1 MKQICVMEP
10 LGVSEELLQSLAEPF
25 KAQGYELVVHGTK
38 EMDQVKLLDRVREAS
53 IIILANQPLSGEII
67 RQCPNLELISVAFT
81 GVDHVDL
88 DACRDKGIVVS
99 NAAGYSTKAVAELV
113 FGLAISVMRNVLP
126 CDGRTRT
133 GGTKD
138 GLPGFE
144 LHGKTFGVV
153 GMGAIGVAVARIAK
167 AFGCHVL
174 AYNRS
179 EQPELVAEGFAF
191 ADLNTV
197 VRESD
202 ILSLHV
208 PLNDATR
215 HLIDAKRI
223 DSMKDTAVLI
233 NTARGPVVDNEALA
247 KALHAGKLRGAGI
260 DVFEVEP
267 PIPTDHPLCDVPRTV
282 LTPHIAFAS
291 QEAFVTRSHIVMDNI
306 VAFLQGEPVNRV
318 C

>member
-10 LGVSEELLQSLAEPF
+10 LGVSEELLHSLAERF
-25 KAQGYELVVHGTK
+25 KAQGYELVVHTTK
-38 EMDQVKLLDRVREAS
+38 EIDQVKLLDRVREAS

-67 RQCPNLELISVAFT
+67 RQCPNLECISVAFT
-81 GVDHVDL
+81 GVDHIDL
-88 DACRDKGIVVS
+88 EACRERGIVVS
-99 NAAGYSTKAVAELV
+99 NAAGYSTQAVAELT
-113 FGLAISVMRNVLP
+113 FGLVLSVLRNVLP

-144 LHGKTFGVV
+144 LYGKTFGVV

-167 AFGCHVL
+167 AFGCKVI

-179 EQPELVAEGFAF
+179 EKPELVAEEFTF
-191 ADLNTV
+191 ADLDTV
-197 VRESD
+197 VQQAD
-202 ILSLHV
+202 IISLHV
-208 PLNDATR
+208 PLTEATR

-223 DSMKDTAVLI
+223 DMMKDTAVLI

-247 KALHAGKLRGAGI
+247 KALKAGKLRGAGI

-267 PIPTDHPLCDVPRTV
+267 PIPTNHPLCDAPRTV

-291 QEAFVTRSHIVMDNI
+291 QEAFITRAHIVMDNI
-306 VAFLQGEPVNRV
+306 GAFLKGEPVNRV

>member
-10 LGVSEELLQSLAEPF
+10 LEVAEELLQSLAEPF

-38 EMDQVKLLDRVREAS
+38 ETDQVKLLDRVREAS
-53 IIILANQPLSGEII
+53 IIIMANQPLSGEII
-67 RQCPNLELISVAFT
+67 RQCPNLEFISVAFT

-88 DACRDKGIVVS
+88 DACREKGIVVS
-99 NAAGYSTKAVAELV
+99 NAAGYSTQAVAELV

-179 EQPELVAEGFAF
+179 EKPELLAEGFAF
-191 ADLNTV
+191 ADLDTV
-197 VRESD
+197 VRDSD

-215 HLIDAKRI
+215 YLIDAKRI
-223 DSMKDTAVLI
+223 DSMKDTAILI

-247 KALHAGKLRGAGI
+247 KALKAGKLRGAGI
-260 DVFEVEP
+260 DVFEMEP
-267 PIPTDHPLCDVPRTV
+267 PIPTDHPLCDAPRTV

-291 QEAFVTRSHIVMDNI
+291 QEAFVTRAHIVMDNI
-306 VAFLQGEPVNRV
+306 VAFLQEEPVNRV

>member
-25 KAQGYELVVHGTK
+25 KDQGYELVVHGTK
-38 EMDQVKLLDRVREAS
+38 ETDQVKLLDRVREAS
-53 IIILANQPLSGEII
+53 IIIMANQPLSGEII
-67 RQCPNLELISVAFT
+67 RQCPNLEFISVAFT

-88 DACRDKGIVVS
+88 DACREKGIVVS
-99 NAAGYSTKAVAELV
+99 NAAGYSTQAVAELV

-179 EQPELVAEGFAF
+179 EKPELLAEGFAF
-191 ADLNTV
+191 ADLDTV
-197 VRESD
+197 VRDSD

-215 HLIDAKRI
+215 YLIDAKRI
-223 DSMKDTAVLI
+223 ESMKDTAILI

-260 DVFEVEP
+260 DVFEMEP
-267 PIPTDHPLCDVPRTV
+267 PIPTDHPLCDAPRTV

-291 QEAFVTRSHIVMDNI
+291 QEAFVTRAHIVMDNI
-306 VAFLQGEPVNRV
+306 VAFLQEEPVNRV

>member
-1 MKQICVMEP
+1 MKQIVVMEP
-10 LGVSEELLQSLAEPF
+10 LGVSETLLQSLAEPF
-25 KAQGYELVVHGTK
+25 KAEGYELVVYGTK
-38 EMDQVKLLDRVREAS
+38 ETNQIKLLDRVRQAS

-67 RQCPNLELISVAFT
+67 RQCPKLEFISVAFT
-81 GVDHVDL
+81 GVDHIDL
-88 DACRDKGIVVS
+88 EACHEKGIIVS
-99 NAAGYSTKAVAELV
+99 NAAGYSTQAVTELV
-113 FGLAISVMRNVLP
+113 FGLAISVLRNVLP

-144 LHGKTFGVV
+144 LYGKTFGIV
-153 GMGAIGVAVARIAK
+153 GTGAIGSAVARIAK
-167 AFGCHVL
+167 AFGCKVI

-179 EQPELVAEGFAF
+179 EKPELVAEGITFT
-191 ADLNTV
+191 DLDTV
-197 VRESD
+197 VQEAD

-208 PLNDATR
+208 PLTR
-215 HLIDAKRI
+215 HVIDAKRI
-223 DSMKDTAVLI
+223 DMMKDTAVLI

-267 PIPTDHPLCDVPRTV
+267 PIPTDHPLCDAPRTV

-291 QEAFVTRSHIVMDNI
+291 QEAFVTRAHIVMDNI
-306 VAFLQGEPVNRV
+306 VAFLKGEPVNRV

>member
-1 MKQICVMEP
+1 MKQIVVMEP
-10 LGVSEELLQSLAEPF
+10 LGVSEELLQSLAASF
-25 KAQGYELVVHGTK
+25 KAQGYELVVHSTK
-38 EMDQVKLLDRVREAS
+38 ETNQVKLLDRVREAS

-67 RQCPNLELISVAFT
+67 RQCPNLEYISVAFT
-81 GVDHVDL
+81 GVDHIDL
-88 DACRDKGIVVS
+88 NTCREKGIAVS
-99 NAAGYSTKAVAELV
+99 NAAGYSTQAVAELV
-113 FGLAISVMRNVLP
+113 FGLAISVLRNVLP

-133 GGTKD
+133 GGTKE
-138 GLPGFE
+138 GFLGFE

-153 GMGAIGVAVARIAK
+153 GMGAIGTAVARIAK

-179 EQPELVAEGFAF
+179 EKPDLVAEGFTF
-191 ADLNTV
+191 SDIDTL
-197 VRESD
+197 VREAD

-208 PLNDATR
+208 PLTDETR

-223 DSMKDTAVLI
+223 DMMKDTTVLI

-247 KALHAGKLRGAGI
+247 KALKAGKLRGAGI

-267 PIPTDHPLCDVPRTV
+267 PIPTEHPLCGAPRTV

-291 QEAFVTRSHIVMDNI
+291 QEAFVTRAHIVMDNI
-306 VAFLQGEPVNRV
+306 VAFLKGTPVNRV

>member
-1 MKQICVMEP
+1 MKQIVVMEP
-10 LGVSEELLQSLAEPF
+10 LGVSEELLQFLAEPF

-38 EMDQVKLLDRVREAS
+38 ETDQVKLLDRVCEAS

-67 RQCPNLELISVAFT
+67 RQCPNLEFISVAFT

-88 DACRDKGIVVS
+88 HACREKGIIVS
-99 NAAGYSTKAVAELV
+99 NAAGYSTQAVAELV
-113 FGLAISVMRNVLP
+113 FVLAISVMRNVLP

-153 GMGAIGVAVARIAK
+153 GMGAIGTAVARIAK

-179 EQPELVAEGFAF
+179 EKPELVAEGFAF
-191 ADLNTV
+191 ADLDTV
-197 VRESD
+197 VREAD

-247 KALHAGKLRGAGI
+247 KVLKAGKLRGAGI

-267 PIPTDHPLCDVPRTV
+267 PIPTGHPLCDAPRTV

-291 QEAFVTRSHIVMDNI
+291 QEAFVTRAHIVMDNI
-306 VAFLQGEPVNRV
+306 TAFFNNAPVNRV

>member
-1 MKQICVMEP
+1 MKQIVVMEP
-10 LGVSEELLQSLAEPF
+10 LGVSETLLQSLAEPF
-25 KAQGYELVVHGTK
+25 KAEGYELVVYGTK
-38 EMDQVKLLDRVREAS
+38 ETNQIKLLDRVRQAS

-67 RQCPNLELISVAFT
+67 RQCPKLEFISVAFT
-81 GVDHVDL
+81 GVDHIDL
-88 DACRDKGIVVS
+88 EACREKGIVVS
-99 NAAGYSTKAVAELV
+99 NAAGYSTQAVTELV
-113 FGLAISVMRNVLP
+113 FGVAISVLRPVLP

-144 LHGKTFGVV
+144 LYGKTFGIV
-153 GMGAIGVAVARIAK
+153 GTGAIGSAVARIAK
-167 AFGCHVL
+167 AFGCKVI

-179 EQPELVAEGFAF
+179 EKPELVAEGITFT
-191 ADLNTV
+191 DLDTV
-197 VRESD
+197 VQEAD

-208 PLNDATR
+208 PLTEETRHVIDATR
-215 HLIDAKRI
+215 IDM
-223 DSMKDTAVLI
+223 MKDTAVLI

-267 PIPTDHPLCDVPRTV
+267 PIPTGHPLCDAPRTV

-291 QEAFVTRSHIVMDNI
+291 QEAFVTRAQIVMDNI
-306 VAFLQGEPVNRV
+306 VAFLKGEPVNRV

>member
-1 MKQICVMEP
+1 MKQIVVMEP
-10 LGVSEELLQSLAEPF
+10 LGVSETLLQSLAEPF
-25 KAQGYELVVHGTK
+25 KAEGYELVVYGTK
-38 EMDQVKLLDRVREAS
+38 ETNQIKLLDRVRQAS

-67 RQCPNLELISVAFT
+67 RQCPKLEFISVAFT
-81 GVDHVDL
+81 GVDHIDL
-88 DACRDKGIVVS
+88 EACHEKGIIVS
-99 NAAGYSTKAVAELV
+99 NAAGYSTQAVTELV
-113 FGLAISVMRNVLP
+113 FGLAISVLRNVLP

-144 LHGKTFGVV
+144 LYGKTFGIV
-153 GMGAIGVAVARIAK
+153 GTGAIGSAVARIAK
-167 AFGCHVL
+167 AFGCKVI

-179 EQPELVAEGFAF
+179 EKPEPAAQGITFT
-191 ADLNTV
+191 DLDTV
-197 VRESD
+197 VQEAD

-208 PLNDATR
+208 PLTEETR
-215 HLIDAKRI
+215 HVIDAKRI
-223 DSMKDTAVLI
+223 DMMKDTAVLI

-267 PIPTDHPLCDVPRTV
+267 PIPTDHPLCDAPRTV

-291 QEAFVTRSHIVMDNI
+291 QEAFVTRAHIVMDNI
-306 VAFLQGEPVNRV
+306 VAFLNGEPMNRV

>member
-10 LGVSEELLQSLAEPF
+10 LGVSETLLQSLAESF
-25 KAQGYELVVHGTK
+25 KAEGYKLVVYGTK
-38 EMDQVKLLDRVREAS
+38 ETDQMKLLDRVRQAS

-67 RQCPNLELISVAFT
+67 RQCPNLEFISVAFT
-81 GVDHVDL
+81 GVDHIDL
-88 DACRDKGIVVS
+88 EACREKGIVVS
-99 NAAGYSTKAVAELV
+99 NAAGYSTQAVTELV

-126 CDGRTRT
+126 CDDRTRT

-144 LHGKTFGVV
+144 LHGKIFGIV
-153 GMGAIGVAVARIAK
+153 GTGAIGSAVARIAK
-167 AFGCHVL
+167 AFGCKVI

-179 EQPELVAEGFAF
+179 EKPELAAEGITFT
-191 ADLNTV
+191 DLDTV
-197 VRESD
+197 VQEAD

-208 PLNDATR
+208 PLTEETRHVIDATR
-215 HLIDAKRI
+215 IDM
-223 DSMKDTAVLI
+223 MKDTAVLI

-267 PIPTDHPLCDVPRTV
+267 PIPTDHPLCDAPRTV

-291 QEAFVTRSHIVMDNI
+291 QEAFVTRAHIVMDNI

>member
-1 MKQICVMEP
+1 MKQIVVMEP
-10 LGVSEELLQSLAEPF
+10 LGVSETLLQSLAEPF
-25 KAQGYELVVHGTK
+25 KAEGYELVVYGTK
-38 EMDQVKLLDRVREAS
+38 ETNQIKLLDRVRQAS

-67 RQCPNLELISVAFT
+67 RQCPKLEFISVAFT
-81 GVDHVDL
+81 GVDHIDL
-88 DACRDKGIVVS
+88 EACHEKGIIVS
-99 NAAGYSTKAVAELV
+99 NAATQAVTELV
-113 FGLAISVMRNVLP
+113 FGLAISVLRNVLP

-144 LHGKTFGVV
+144 LYGKTFGIV
-153 GMGAIGVAVARIAK
+153 GTGAIGSAVARIAK
-167 AFGCHVL
+167 AFGCKVI

-179 EQPELVAEGFAF
+179 EKPELVAEGITFT
-191 ADLNTV
+191 DLDTV
-197 VRESD
+197 VQEAD

-208 PLNDATR
+208 PLTEETR
-215 HLIDAKRI
+215 HVIDAKRI
-223 DSMKDTAVLI
+223 DMMKDTAVLI

-267 PIPTDHPLCDVPRTV
+267 PIPTDHPLCDAPRTV

-291 QEAFVTRSHIVMDNI
+291 QEAFVTRAHIVMDNI
-306 VAFLQGEPVNRV
+306 VAFLKGEPVNRV

>member
-1 MKQICVMEP
+1 M
-10 LGVSEELLQSLAEPF
+10 
-25 KAQGYELVVHGTK
+25 
-38 EMDQVKLLDRVREAS
+38 
-53 IIILANQPLSGEII
+53 
-67 RQCPNLELISVAFT
+67 
-81 GVDHVDL
+81 
-88 DACRDKGIVVS
+88 S
-99 NAAGYSTKAVAELV
+99 NAAGYSTQAVTELV
-113 FGLAISVMRNVLP
+113 FGLVIAVLRHVLP

-144 LHGKTFGVV
+144 LYGKTFGIV
-153 GMGAIGVAVARIAK
+153 GTGAIGSAVARIAK
-167 AFGCHVL
+167 AFGCKVI

-179 EQPELVAEGFAF
+179 EKPELVAEGITFT
-191 ADLNTV
+191 DLDTV
-197 VRESD
+197 VQEAD

-208 PLNDATR
+208 PLTEETR
-215 HLIDAKRI
+215 HVIDAKRI
-223 DSMKDTAVLI
+223 DMMKDTAVLI

-267 PIPTDHPLCDVPRTV
+267 PIPTDHPLCDAPRTV

-291 QEAFVTRSHIVMDNI
+291 QEAFVTRAHIVMDNI
-306 VAFLQGEPVNRV
+306 VAFLKGEPVNRV

>member
-1 MKQICVMEP
+1 MKQIVVMEP
-10 LGVSEELLQSLAEPF
+10 LGVSETLLQSLAEPF
-25 KAQGYELVVHGTK
+25 KAEGYELVVYGTK
-38 EMDQVKLLDRVREAS
+38 ETNQIKLLDRIRQAS

-67 RQCPNLELISVAFT
+67 RQCPKLEFISVAFT
-81 GVDHVDL
+81 GVDHIDL
-88 DACRDKGIVVS
+88 EACREKGIVVS
-99 NAAGYSTKAVAELV
+99 NAAGYSTQAVTELV

-126 CDGRTRT
+126 CDDCTRT

-144 LHGKTFGVV
+144 LHGKIFGIV
-153 GMGAIGVAVARIAK
+153 GTGAIGSAVARIAK
-167 AFGCHVL
+167 AFGCKVM

-179 EQPELVAEGFAF
+179 EKPELAAEGITFT
-191 ADLNTV
+191 DLDTV
-197 VRESD
+197 VQEAD

-208 PLNDATR
+208 PLTEETRHVIDATR
-215 HLIDAKRI
+215 IDM
-223 DSMKDTAVLI
+223 MKDTAVLI

-267 PIPTDHPLCDVPRTV
+267 PIPTDHPLCDAPRTV

-291 QEAFVTRSHIVMDNI
+291 QEAFVTRAHIVMDNI
-306 VAFLQGEPVNRV
+306 VAFLNGEPMNRV

>member
-25 KAQGYELVVHGTK
+25 KDQGYELVVHGTK
-38 EMDQVKLLDRVREAS
+38 ETDQVKLLDRVREAS
-53 IIILANQPLSGEII
+53 IIIMANQPLSGEII
-67 RQCPNLELISVAFT
+67 RQCPNLEFISVAFI

-88 DACRDKGIVVS
+88 DACREKGIVVS
-99 NAAGYSTKAVAELV
+99 NAAGYSTQAVAELV

-179 EQPELVAEGFAF
+179 EKPELLAEGFAF
-191 ADLNTV
+191 ADLDTV
-197 VRESD
+197 VRDSD

-215 HLIDAKRI
+215 YLIDAKRI
-223 DSMKDTAVLI
+223 DSMKDTAILI

-247 KALHAGKLRGAGI
+247 KALKAGKLRGAGI
-260 DVFEVEP
+260 DVFEMEP
-267 PIPTDHPLCDVPRTV
+267 PIPTDHPLCDAPRTV

-291 QEAFVTRSHIVMDNI
+291 QEAFVMRAHIVMDNI
-306 VAFLQGEPVNRV
+306 TAFFKNAPVNRV

>member
-1 MKQICVMEP
+1 MKQIVVMEP
-10 LGVSEELLQSLAEPF
+10 LGVSETLLQSLAELF
-25 KAQGYELVVHGTK
+25 KAEGYELVVYGTK
-38 EMDQVKLLDRVREAS
+38 ETNQIKLLDRVRQAS

-67 RQCPNLELISVAFT
+67 RQCPKLEFISVAFT
-81 GVDHVDL
+81 GVDHIDL
-88 DACRDKGIVVS
+88 EACREKGIVVS
-99 NAAGYSTKAVAELV
+99 NAAGYSTQAVT
-113 FGLAISVMRNVLP
+113 GLAISVLRHVLP

-144 LHGKTFGVV
+144 LYGKTFGIV
-153 GMGAIGVAVARIAK
+153 GTGAIGSAVARIAK
-167 AFGCHVL
+167 AFGCKVI

-179 EQPELVAEGFAF
+179 EKPELVAEGITFT
-191 ADLNTV
+191 DLDTV
-197 VRESD
+197 VQEAD

-208 PLNDATR
+208 PLTEETRHVIDATR
-215 HLIDAKRI
+215 IDM
-223 DSMKDTAVLI
+223 MKDTAVLI

-267 PIPTDHPLCDVPRTV
+267 PIPTDHPLCDAPRTV

-291 QEAFVTRSHIVMDNI
+291 QEAFVTRAHIVMDNI
-306 VAFLQGEPVNRV
+306 VAFLKGEPVNRV

>member
-38 EMDQVKLLDRVREAS
+38 ETDQVKLLNRVREAS
-53 IIILANQPLSGEII
+53 IIIMANQPLSGEII
-67 RQCPNLELISVAFT
+67 RQCPNLEFISVAFT

-88 DACRDKGIVVS
+88 DGCREKGIVVS
-99 NAAGYSTKAVAELV
+99 NAAGYSTQAVAELV

-179 EQPELVAEGFAF
+179 EKPELLAEGFAF
-191 ADLNTV
+191 ADLDTV
-197 VRESD
+197 VRDSD

-247 KALHAGKLRGAGI
+247 KALHAGKLRGVGI
-260 DVFEVEP
+260 DVFEMEP
-267 PIPTDHPLCDVPRTV
+267 PIPTDHPLCDAPHTV

-291 QEAFVTRSHIVMDNI
+291 QEAFVTRAHIVMDNI
-306 VAFLQGEPVNRV
+306 VAFLQGEPFNRV

>member
-1 MKQICVMEP
+1 MKQIVVMEP
-10 LGVSEELLQSLAEPF
+10 LGVSETLLQSLAEPF
-25 KAQGYELVVHGTK
+25 KAEGYELVVYGTK
-38 EMDQVKLLDRVREAS
+38 ETNQIKLLDRVRQAS

-67 RQCPNLELISVAFT
+67 RQCPNLEFISVAFT
-81 GVDHVDL
+81 GVDHIDL
-88 DACRDKGIVVS
+88 EACREKGIIVS
-99 NAAGYSTKAVAELV
+99 NAAGYSTQAVTELV
-113 FGLAISVMRNVLP
+113 FGLAISVLRHVLP

-144 LHGKTFGVV
+144 LHGKTFGIV
-153 GMGAIGVAVARIAK
+153 GTGAIGSAVARIAK
-167 AFGCHVL
+167 AFGCKVI

-179 EQPELVAEGFAF
+179 EKPELAAEGITFT
-191 ADLNTV
+191 DLDTV
-197 VRESD
+197 VQEAD

-208 PLNDATR
+208 PLTEETR
-215 HLIDAKRI
+215 HVIDARRI
-223 DSMKDTAVLI
+223 DMMKDTAVLI

-247 KALHAGKLRGAGI
+247 KALHARKLRGAGI

-267 PIPTDHPLCDVPRTV
+267 PIPIDHPLCDAPRTV

-291 QEAFVTRSHIVMDNI
+291 QEAFVTRAHIVMDNI
-306 VAFLQGEPVNRV
+306 VAFLNGEPMNRV

>member
-10 LGVSEELLQSLAEPF
+10 LGVAEELLQSLAEPF

-38 EMDQVKLLDRVREAS
+38 EMDQVKLLDRLREAS
-53 IIILANQPLSGEII
+53 IIIMANQPLSGEII
-67 RQCPNLELISVAFT
+67 RQCPNLEFISVAFT
-81 GVDHVDL
+81 GVDHLDL
-88 DACRDKGIVVS
+88 NACCEKGIVVS
-99 NAAGYSTKAVAELV
+99 NAAGYSTQAVAELV

-126 CDGRTRT
+126 CDNRTRI

-179 EQPELVAEGFAF
+179 EKPELVAEGFAF
-191 ADLNTV
+191 ADLDTV

-215 HLIDAKRI
+215 HLINAKRI
-223 DSMKDTAVLI
+223 DMMKDTAVLI

-247 KALHAGKLRGAGI
+247 KALHAGKLQGAGI

-267 PIPTDHPLCDVPRTV
+267 PIPTDHPLCDAPRTV

-291 QEAFVTRSHIVMDNI
+291 QEAFVTRAHIVMDNI
-306 VAFLQGEPVNRV
+306 VAFLQEEPVNRV

>member
-1 MKQICVMEP
+1 MKQIVVMEP
-10 LGVSEELLQSLAEPF
+10 LGVSGELLQSLAEPF
-25 KAQGYELVVHGTK
+25 KVQGYELVVHGTK
-38 EMDQVKLLDRVREAS
+38 ETDQVKLLDRVREAS

-67 RQCPNLELISVAFT
+67 RQCPNLEFISVAFT

-88 DACRDKGIVVS
+88 DACREKGIVVS

-179 EQPELVAEGFAF
+179 EKPELLAEGFAF
-191 ADLNTV
+191 ADLDTV
-197 VRESD
+197 VRDSD

-215 HLIDAKRI
+215 YLIDAKRI
-223 DSMKDTAVLI
+223 DSMKDTAILI

-247 KALHAGKLRGAGI
+247 KALKAGKLRGAGI

-267 PIPTDHPLCDVPRTV
+267 PIPTDHPLCDAPRTV

-291 QEAFVTRSHIVMDNI
+291 QEAFVTRAHIVTDNI
-306 VAFLQGEPVNRV
+306 LAFLQGEPVNRV

>member
-10 LGVSEELLQSLAEPF
+10 LEVAEELLQSLAEPF

-38 EMDQVKLLDRVREAS
+38 ETDQVKLLDRVREAS
-53 IIILANQPLSGEII
+53 IIIMANQPLSGEII
-67 RQCPNLELISVAFT
+67 RQCPNLEFISVAFT
-81 GVDHVDL
+81 GVDHLDL
-88 DACRDKGIVVS
+88 NACCEKGIVVS
-99 NAAGYSTKAVAELV
+99 NAAGYSTQAVAELV

-126 CDGRTRT
+126 CDNRTRI

-179 EQPELVAEGFAF
+179 EKPELVAEGFAF
-191 ADLNTV
+191 ADLDTV

-215 HLIDAKRI
+215 HLINAKRI
-223 DSMKDTAVLI
+223 DMMKDTAVLI

-247 KALHAGKLRGAGI
+247 KALHAGKLQGAGI

-267 PIPTDHPLCDVPRTV
+267 PIPTDHPLCDAPRTV

-291 QEAFVTRSHIVMDNI
+291 QEAFVTRAHIVMDNI
-306 VAFLQGEPVNRV
+306 VAFLQEEPVNRV

>member
-10 LGVSEELLQSLAEPF
+10 LGVAEELLQSLAEPF

-67 RQCPNLELISVAFT
+67 RQCPNLEFISVAFT

-88 DACRDKGIVVS
+88 NACCEKGIVVS
-99 NAAGYSTKAVAELV
+99 NAAGYSTQAVAELV

-138 GLPGFE
+138 GLLGFE

-179 EQPELVAEGFAF
+179 EKPELVAEGFAF
-191 ADLNTV
+191 ADLDTV

-215 HLIDAKRI
+215 HLINAKRI
-223 DSMKDTAVLI
+223 DMMKDTAVLI

-267 PIPTDHPLCDVPRTV
+267 PIPTHPLCDAPRTV

-291 QEAFVTRSHIVMDNI
+291 QEAFVTRAHMVMDNI
-306 VAFLQGEPVNRV
+306 VAFLKGEPVNRV

>member
-1 MKQICVMEP
+1 
-10 LGVSEELLQSLAEPF
+10 
-25 KAQGYELVVHGTK
+25 
-38 EMDQVKLLDRVREAS
+38 
-53 IIILANQPLSGEII
+53 
-67 RQCPNLELISVAFT
+67 
-81 GVDHVDL
+81 
-88 DACRDKGIVVS
+88 
-99 NAAGYSTKAVAELV
+99 
-113 FGLAISVMRNVLP
+113 
-126 CDGRTRT
+126 
-133 GGTKD
+133 
-138 GLPGFE
+138 
-144 LHGKTFGVV
+144 
-153 GMGAIGVAVARIAK
+153 MGAIGTAVARIAK

-179 EQPELVAEGFAF
+179 EKPELVAEGFAF
-191 ADLNTV
+191 ADLDTV
-197 VRESD
+197 VREAD

-260 DVFEVEP
+260 DVFEMEP
-267 PIPTDHPLCDVPRTV
+267 PIPTDHPLCDAPRTV

-291 QEAFVTRSHIVMDNI
+291 QEAFVTRAHIVMDNI

>member
-10 LGVSEELLQSLAEPF
+10 LGIAEELLQSLAMPF

-38 EMDQVKLLDRVREAS
+38 ETDQVKLLDRVREAS
-53 IIILANQPLSGEII
+53 IIIMANQPLSGEII
-67 RQCPNLELISVAFT
+67 RQCPNLEFISVAFT

-88 DACRDKGIVVS
+88 DACREKGIVVS
-99 NAAGYSTKAVAELV
+99 NAAGYSTQAVAELV

-179 EQPELVAEGFAF
+179 EKPELLAEGFAF
-191 ADLNTV
+191 ADLDTV
-197 VRESD
+197 VRDSD

-215 HLIDAKRI
+215 YLIDAKRI
-223 DSMKDTAVLI
+223 DSMKDTAILI

-247 KALHAGKLRGAGI
+247 KALKAGKLRGAGI
-260 DVFEVEP
+260 DVFEMEP
-267 PIPTDHPLCDVPRTV
+267 PIPTDHPLCDAPRTV

-291 QEAFVTRSHIVMDNI
+291 QEAFVTRAHIVMDNI
-306 VAFLQGEPVNRV
+306 VAFLQEEPVNRV

>member
-10 LGVSEELLQSLAEPF
+10 LGVSETLLQSLAESF
-25 KAQGYELVVHGTK
+25 KAEGYKLLVYGTK
-38 EMDQVKLLDRVREAS
+38 ETDQMKLLDRVRQAS

-67 RQCPNLELISVAFT
+67 RQCPNLEFISVAFT
-81 GVDHVDL
+81 GVDHIDL
-88 DACRDKGIVVS
+88 EACREKGIVVS
-99 NAAGYSTKAVAELV
+99 NAAGYSTQAVTELV

-126 CDGRTRT
+126 CDDCTRT

-144 LHGKTFGVV
+144 LHGKIFGIV
-153 GMGAIGVAVARIAK
+153 GTGAIGSAVARIAK
-167 AFGCHVL
+167 AFGCKVM

-179 EQPELVAEGFAF
+179 EKPELAAEGITFT
-191 ADLNTV
+191 DLDTV
-197 VRESD
+197 VQEAD

-208 PLNDATR
+208 PLTEETRHVIDATR
-215 HLIDAKRI
+215 IDM
-223 DSMKDTAVLI
+223 MKDTAVLI

-267 PIPTDHPLCDVPRTV
+267 PIPTDHPLCDAPRTV

-291 QEAFVTRSHIVMDNI
+291 QEAFVTRAHIVMDNI
-306 VAFLQGEPVNRV
+306 VAFLNGEPMNRV

>member
-1 MKQICVMEP
+1 MEP

-38 EMDQVKLLDRVREAS
+38 ETDQVKLLNRVREAS

-67 RQCPNLELISVAFT
+67 RQCPNLEFISVAFT

-88 DACRDKGIVVS
+88 DGCREKGIVVS
-99 NAAGYSTKAVAELV
+99 NAAGYSTQAVAELV

-153 GMGAIGVAVARIAK
+153 GMGAIGTAVARIAK
-167 AFGCHVL
+167 VFGCHVL

-179 EQPELVAEGFAF
+179 EKPELLAEGFAF
-191 ADLNTV
+191 ADLDTV
-197 VRESD
+197 VRDSD

-215 HLIDAKRI
+215 YLIDAKRI

-267 PIPTDHPLCDVPRTV
+267 PIPIDHPLCDAPRTV

-291 QEAFVTRSHIVMDNI
+291 QEAFVTRAHIVMDNI

>member
-1 MKQICVMEP
+1 MKQIVVMEP
-10 LGVSEELLQSLAEPF
+10 LGVSEEFLQSLAAPF
-25 KAQGYELVVHGTK
+25 KAQGYELAVHSTK
-38 EMDQVKLLDRVREAS
+38 ETNQVKLLDRVREAS

-67 RQCPNLELISVAFT
+67 RQCPNLEYISVAFT
-81 GVDHVDL
+81 GVDHIDL
-88 DACRDKGIVVS
+88 NTCREKGIAVS
-99 NAAGYSTKAVAELV
+99 NAAGYSTQAVAELV
-113 FGLAISVMRNVLP
+113 FGLAISVLRNVLP

-144 LHGKTFGVV
+144 LHGKTFGII
-153 GMGAIGVAVARIAK
+153 GMGAIGTAVARIAK
-167 AFGCHVL
+167 AFGCKVI

-179 EQPELVAEGFAF
+179 EKPELAAEGFTF
-191 ADLNTV
+191 TNLDTV
-197 VRESD
+197 VQQAD

-208 PLNDATR
+208 PLTDETR

-223 DSMKDTAVLI
+223 DMMKDTAVLI

-247 KALHAGKLRGAGI
+247 KALKTGKLRGVGI

-267 PIPTDHPLCDVPRTV
+267 PIPTDHPLCDAPRTV

-291 QEAFVTRSHIVMDNI
+291 QEAFVTRAHIVMDNI
-306 VAFLQGEPVNRV
+306 VAFLKGTPVNRV

>member
-10 LGVSEELLQSLAEPF
+10 LGVSKELLQSLAEPF

-38 EMDQVKLLDRVREAS
+38 ETDQVKLLDRVREAS

-67 RQCPNLELISVAFT
+67 RQCPNLEFISVAFT

-88 DACRDKGIVVS
+88 DACSEKGIVVS
-99 NAAGYSTKAVAELV
+99 NAAGYSTQAVAELV
-113 FGLAISVMRNVLP
+113 FGLAISVMRNMLP
-126 CDGRTRT
+126 CDERTRT
-133 GGTKD
+133 GGTKE

-144 LHGKTFGVV
+144 LHGKTFGIV
-153 GMGAIGVAVARIAK
+153 GMGAIGTAVARIAK
-167 AFGCHVL
+167 AFGCNVL

-179 EQPELVAEGFAF
+179 EKPELVAEGFAF
-191 ADLNTV
+191 ADLDTV

-208 PLNDATR
+208 PLNDGTR

-223 DSMKDTAVLI
+223 DMMKATAVLI

>member
-1 MKQICVMEP
+1 MKQIVVMEP
-10 LGVSEELLQSLAEPF
+10 LGVSETLLQSLAEPF
-25 KAQGYELVVHGTK
+25 KAEGYELVVYGTK
-38 EMDQVKLLDRVREAS
+38 ETNQIKLLDRVRQAS

-67 RQCPNLELISVAFT
+67 RQCPKLEFISVAFT
-81 GVDHVDL
+81 GVDHIDL
-88 DACRDKGIVVS
+88 EACRERGIVVS
-99 NAAGYSTKAVAELV
+99 NAAGYSTQAVTELV

-126 CDGRTRT
+126 CDDRTRT

-144 LHGKTFGVV
+144 LHGKTFGIV
-153 GMGAIGVAVARIAK
+153 GTGAIGSAVARIAK
-167 AFGCHVL
+167 AFGCKVI

-179 EQPELVAEGFAF
+179 EKPELVAEGITFT
-191 ADLNTV
+191 DLDTV
-197 VRESD
+197 VQEAD

-208 PLNDATR
+208 PLTEATR
-215 HLIDAKRI
+215 HLIDANRI
-223 DSMKDTAVLI
+223 DMMKDTAVLI

-247 KALHAGKLRGAGI
+247 KALKASKLRGAGI

-267 PIPTDHPLCDVPRTV
+267 PIPTDHPLCDAPRTV

-291 QEAFVTRSHIVMDNI
+291 QEAFVTRAHIVMDNI
-306 VAFLQGEPVNRV
+306 VAFLQGKPINRV

>member
-1 MKQICVMEP
+1 MKQIVVMEP
-10 LGVSEELLQSLAEPF
+10 LGVSETLLQSLAEPF
-25 KAQGYELVVHGTK
+25 KAEGYELVVYGTK
-38 EMDQVKLLDRVREAS
+38 ETNQIKLLDRVRQAS

-67 RQCPNLELISVAFT
+67 RQCPKLEFISVAFT
-81 GVDHVDL
+81 GVDHIDL
-88 DACRDKGIVVS
+88 EACHEKGIIVS
-99 NAAGYSTKAVAELV
+99 NAAGYSTQAVTELV
-113 FGLAISVMRNVLP
+113 FGLAISVLRNVLP

-144 LHGKTFGVV
+144 LYGKTFGIV
-153 GMGAIGVAVARIAK
+153 GTGAIGSAVARIAK
-167 AFGCHVL
+167 DFGCKVI

-179 EQPELVAEGFAF
+179 EKSELVAEGITFT
-191 ADLNTV
+191 DLDTV
-197 VRESD
+197 VQEAD

-208 PLNDATR
+208 PLTEETR
-215 HLIDAKRI
+215 HLIDATRI
-223 DSMKDTAVLI
+223 DMMKDTAVLI

-267 PIPTDHPLCDVPRTV
+267 PIPTDHPLCDAPRTV

-291 QEAFVTRSHIVMDNI
+291 QEAFVTRAHIVMDNI
-306 VAFLQGEPVNRV
+306 VAFLNGEPMNRV

>member
-25 KAQGYELVVHGTK
+25 KDQGYELVVHGTK
-38 EMDQVKLLDRVREAS
+38 ETDQVKLLDRVREAS
-53 IIILANQPLSGEII
+53 IIIMANQPLSGEII
-67 RQCPNLELISVAFT
+67 RQCPNLEFISVAFT

-88 DACRDKGIVVS
+88 DACREKGIVVS
-99 NAAGYSTKAVAELV
+99 NAAGYSTQAVAELV

-179 EQPELVAEGFAF
+179 EKPELLAEGFAF
-191 ADLNTV
+191 ADLDIV
-197 VRESD
+197 VRDSD

-215 HLIDAKRI
+215 YLIDAKRI
-223 DSMKDTAVLI
+223 DSMKDTAILV

-260 DVFEVEP
+260 DVFEMEP
-267 PIPTDHPLCDVPRTV
+267 PIPTDHPLCDAPRTV

-291 QEAFVTRSHIVMDNI
+291 QEAFVTRAHIVMDNI
-306 VAFLQGEPVNRV
+306 VAFLQEEPVNRV

>member
-10 LGVSEELLQSLAEPF
+10 LGVSEELLQSLAGPF

-38 EMDQVKLLDRVREAS
+38 ETDQVKLLDRVREAS
-53 IIILANQPLSGEII
+53 IIIMANQPLSGEII
-67 RQCPNLELISVAFT
+67 RQCPNLEFISVAFT

-88 DACRDKGIVVS
+88 DACREKGIVVS
-99 NAAGYSTKAVAELV
+99 NAAGYSTQAVAELV
-113 FGLAISVMRNVLP
+113 FGLAIAVMRNVLP
-126 CDGRTRT
+126 CDGRART

-153 GMGAIGVAVARIAK
+153 GMGAIGTAVARIAK

-179 EQPELVAEGFAF
+179 EKPELLAEGFAF
-191 ADLNTV
+191 ADLDTV
-197 VRESD
+197 VRDSD

-247 KALHAGKLRGAGI
+247 KALHAGKLRGVGI
-260 DVFEVEP
+260 DVFEMEP
-267 PIPTDHPLCDVPRTV
+267 PIPTDHPLCDAPHTV

-291 QEAFVTRSHIVMDNI
+291 QEAFVTRAHIVMDNI

>member
-1 MKQICVMEP
+1 MKQIVVMEP
-10 LGVSEELLQSLAEPF
+10 LGVSETLLQSLAEPF
-25 KAQGYELVVHGTK
+25 KAEGYELVVYGTK
-38 EMDQVKLLDRVREAS
+38 ETNQIKLLDRVRQAS

-67 RQCPNLELISVAFT
+67 RQCPNLEFISVAFT
-81 GVDHVDL
+81 GVDHIDL
-88 DACRDKGIVVS
+88 EACHEKGIIVS
-99 NAAGYSTKAVAELV
+99 NAAGYSTQAVTELV
-113 FGLAISVMRNVLP
+113 FGLAISVLRHVLP

-153 GMGAIGVAVARIAK
+153 GTGAIGSAVARIAK
-167 AFGCHVL
+167 AFGCKVI

-179 EQPELVAEGFAF
+179 EKPELVAEGITFT
-191 ADLNTV
+191 DLDTV
-197 VRESD
+197 VQEAD

-208 PLNDATR
+208 PLTEETRHVIDATR
-215 HLIDAKRI
+215 IDM
-223 DSMKDTAVLI
+223 MKDTAVLI

-267 PIPTDHPLCDVPRTV
+267 PIPTDHPLCDAPRTV

-291 QEAFVTRSHIVMDNI
+291 QEAFVTRAHIVMDNI
-306 VAFLQGEPVNRV
+306 VAFLKGEPVNRV